1 MYKWFLG
8 FLLAGAMACPISI
21 VSNGEASLEELLVK
35 LSLECKMNIVIKD
48 SYSTQRVKEIFPI
61 LHLSQVPIHDSME
74 VLLHENGL
82 FYEIED
88 SVLRIF
94 GTKTQVFQI
103 HYVAT
108 ERSGMSSTEVSIS
121 RNDGGMGYRANSGSE
136 HDIFEKSGGSR
147 SGVNIT
153 TEDKL
158 NFWSTIAT
166 ELHHILYRPGEMSP
180 AHTAPPDVNST
191 TAKTSNIIINKAAGL
206 ITVTGTKSQ
215 LERVANYLEI
225 LQNSLTRQ
233 VMIDLSILTITH
245 NNAHTTGIDWNQL
258 YSLQNFSTI
267 PQTDSAQNGFM
278 QLSNGEFSY
287 SLNLFPQS
295 ITLNRIVEFLSQY
308 GEVSTLSNPKLLTL
322 NNQPA
327 MISVGDV
334 IRYRKS
340 TVFQSSANTTTNTN
354 TDTEYPSVFAGVLL
368 DITPSIF
375 ENNLMLKINPS
386 ITSLKGREVQNA
398 AQALDSPPNLSANQ
412 LSSIVYVSN
421 GKKIVI
427 GGLIRKSSNMEY
439 SGIPILMDIPLLRY
453 LFSYKQEIQNTVEM
467 VIVITPYIVDIA
479 NMDSAENQDFVEDV
493 NETN

>member
-1 MYKWFLG
+1 MNKWFLG
-8 FLLAGAMACPISI
+8 FLLATAIACPISI
-21 VSNGEASLEELLVK
+21 VSNGEVSLEELLVK
-35 LSLECKMNIVIKD
+35 LSLECKMNIVVKD
-48 SYSTQRVKEIFPI
+48 SYSTQRIKEIFPI
-61 LHLSQVPIHDSME
+61 LHLSQIPIQDSMK

-108 ERSGMSSTEVSIS
+108 ERSGVSSTEVSIS
-121 RNDGGMGYRANSGSE
+121 RNDGGMGYRANSGNE

-180 AHTAPPDVNST
+180 MHVASQDTNGTAR
-191 TAKTSNIIINKAAGL
+191 TSNIIINKAAGL

-215 LERVANYLEI
+215 LERVANYLDI
-225 LQNSLTRQ
+225 LQDSLTRQ

-245 NNAHTTGIDWNQL
+245 NNTHTTGIDWNQL

-267 PQTDSAQNGFM
+267 PQTDSTQNSFM

-287 SLNLFPQS
+287 SLNLFPQN

-334 IRYRKS
+334 IRYRKN

-386 ITSLKGREVQNA
+386 ITSLKGREIQNA

-427 GGLIRKSSNMEY
+427 GGLIRKNSNMEY
-439 SGIPILMDIPLLRY
+439 SGIPILMDIPLLSY

-467 VIVITPYIVDIA
+467 VIVITPYIVPIDNI
-479 NMDSAENQDFVEDV
+479 NSMEESQ
-493 NETN
+493 

>member
-1 MYKWFLG
+1 MNKWFLG
-8 FLLAGAMACPISI
+8 FLLATAIACPITI
-21 VSNGEASLEELLVK
+21 VSNGEVSLEELLVK
-35 LSLECKMNIVIKD
+35 LSLECKMNIIVKD
-48 SYSTQRVKEIFPI
+48 SYSTQRIKEIFPI
-61 LHLSQVPIHDSME
+61 LHLSQIPIQDSME

-108 ERSGMSSTEVSIS
+108 ERSGVSSTEVSIS
-121 RNDGGMGYRANSGSE
+121 RNDGGMGYRANSGNE

-166 ELHHILYRPGEMSP
+166 ELHHIIYRPGETLPMHVASLDTNG
-180 AHTAPPDVNST
+180 TAR
-191 TAKTSNIIINKAAGL
+191 TSNIIINKAAGL

-215 LERVANYLEI
+215 LERVTNYLDI

-245 NNAHTTGIDWNQL
+245 NNTHTTGIDWNQL

-287 SLNLFPQS
+287 SLNLFPQN

-334 IRYRKS
+334 IRYRKN

-386 ITSLKGREVQNA
+386 ITSLKGREIQNA

-427 GGLIRKSSNMEY
+427 GGLIRKSSNVES
-439 SGIPILMDIPLLRY
+439 SGIPILMDIPLLSY
-453 LFSYKQEIQNTVEM
+453 LFSYKQEIQNTIEM
-467 VIVITPYIVDIA
+467 VIVITPYIVNIDNI
-479 NMDSAENQDFVEDV
+479 DSMEESQ
-493 NETN
+493 